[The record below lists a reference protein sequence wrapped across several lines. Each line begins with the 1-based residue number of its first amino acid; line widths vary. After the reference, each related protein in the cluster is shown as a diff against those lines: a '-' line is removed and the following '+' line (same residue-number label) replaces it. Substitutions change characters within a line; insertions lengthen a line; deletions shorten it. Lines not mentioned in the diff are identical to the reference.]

1 MHETM
6 NPSQKEAICHFRGPC
21 EVIAGPGSGKTFV
34 LVERIL
40 HLIGSCSVAPSGI
53 LVLTFSRAAAQ
64 EMQARYLQKLREL
77 SREGPS
83 VQSPPIPPNASSV
96 TFGTFHSVFLNILQN
111 SSPTHFSILDDSRKR
126 SLLRALFLQHY
137 GRYPKSEEL
146 ADLSSLISKK
156 KTGESPQDLPFLTV
170 RDSLSTPAA
179 ERESL
184 SFSALFADYEAYL
197 QENSLLDFDDMIAK
211 CVQLLQQDAGL
222 RAFWQKR
229 FPFLLVDEF
238 QDINQEQFEGVR
250 ILAGEDANLFVVGDD
265 DQSIY
270 AFRGSNPGIMIGFSK
285 AYPGTHSITL
295 SVNYRSLPPIIT
307 CGQKVITQNKTRL
320 PKTAVAARQNTDSQH
335 PSMDACMRLLAFHD
349 EKEEQDWILRQL
361 QAAAPEELQASAVI
375 LRSNAQLLEW
385 ASFFEKSG
393 ISCRFFT
400 GINQNAGRS
409 SSNNTPPKGAGTQAL
424 LSLSAPQARR
434 LLSKAASSLELASG
448 YYRLSGEL
456 AAGSIKRADLF
467 FIMNQPE
474 RCLLRRKFQEETYTE
489 ASLLAVYPVHS
500 LEHHALQ
507 TLCRDLKTLQRLSPL
522 RSLTYLRGILCAEDT
537 DEDLRLLWEALFQH
551 LQEREQALSHCSP
564 SSLCEVLS
572 RITPWDLVSQ
582 IDKNAAA
589 KPKKNA
595 PAAASPGGRDG
606 VLLLTMHA
614 SKGLEFHTVYLPDL
628 NEGLFPGRRAQSE
641 EAIEE
646 ERRLFYV
653 AITRARDRLNLMYL
667 CGTPENPRRPSR
679 FLAPLGVRPWE

>member
-1 MHETM
+1 MHENT
-6 NPSQKEAICHFRGPC
+6 NPSQREAICHFRGPC

-40 HLIGSCSVAPSGI
+40 HLISSCNVSPSGI

-77 SREGPS
+77 SRENLS
-83 VQSPPIPPNASSV
+83 AQSPPIPGNATSV

-111 SSPTHFSILDDSRKR
+111 SSPAHYSILDDSRKR
-126 SLLRALFLQHY
+126 SLLRTLFLQHY
-137 GRYPKSEEL
+137 KCYPKAEEL
-146 ADLSSLISKK
+146 ADLSSMISKK
-156 KTGESPQDLPFLTV
+156 KTGESPQDLSFPAV
-170 RDSLSTPAA
+170 RDGLPAPAA
-179 ERESL
+179 ENESL
-184 SFSALFADYEAYL
+184 SFATLFADYEAYL
-197 QENSLLDFDDMIAK
+197 QENSLLDFDDMIAR

-320 PKTAVAARQNTDSQH
+320 PKTAVAARQNTDSQQ
-335 PSMDACMRLLAFHD
+335 PAMDACMRLLAFHD

-361 QAAAPEELQASAVI
+361 QSAAPEKLHSSAVI

-385 ASFFEKSG
+385 ASFLEKAG

-400 GINQNAGRS
+400 GVNQNSGRMSSKTAHKNAGS
-409 SSNNTPPKGAGTQAL
+409 AGAL
-424 LSLSAPQARR
+424 RSLSAPQARH
-434 LLSKAASSLELASG
+434 LLSKASSMLEAAAG
-448 YYRLSGEL
+448 YYRLSEEL
-456 AAGSIKRADLF
+456 AADSIKRADLF
-467 FIMNQPE
+467 LIMNQPE

-489 ASLLAVYPVHS
+489 AALLAVYPVHS
-500 LEHHALQ
+500 LEHRALQ
-507 TLCRDLKTLQRLSPL
+507 TLCRDLKTLQRLSPP
-522 RSLTYLRGILCAEDT
+522 RSLTYLRGILCGADKE
-537 DEDLRLLWEALFQH
+537 EDLHLLWEALFLL
-551 LQEREQALSHCSP
+551 LQEKEPALSHRTS
-564 SSLCEVLS
+564 SSLCEVLIK
-572 RITPWDLVSQ
+572 ITPWDLVLQ
-582 IDKNAAA
+582 IDKIAAA
-589 KPKKNA
+589 KQKTNA
-595 PAAASPGGRDG
+595 PAADSLGGRDG
-606 VLLLTMHA
+606 ILLLTMHA

-628 NEGLFPGRRAQSE
+628 NEGLFPGRHAKTE